1 MESESKAGTSNS
13 PQMVGS
19 NIETWCGQF
28 EMNIPFS
35 GSSWDSHVHT
45 GWFFLTSPPLKM
57 SLDWPPP
64 NLLELAPP

>member
-1 MESESKAGTSNS
+1 MVVESESKAGTSNS

-35 GSSWDSHVHT
+35 GSSWDSNVFIMVSSCE
-45 GWFFLTSPPLKM
+45 WI
-57 SLDWPPP
+57 
-64 NLLELAPP
+64 

>member
-35 GSSWDSHVHT
+35 GSSWRQWQCSCHDS
-45 GWFFLTSPPLKM
+45 SPKGI
-57 SLDWPPP
+57 
-64 NLLELAPP
+64 